1 MLTRK
6 PSTSASHN
14 AASLDRRRDT
24 AGRQNLTRIESFP
37 SMDSRSPYQHGQKM
51 PFESPQRRS
60 HHDFLQDIM
69 VSDQGRNGPW
79 GIVFGTEVP
88 LTHNY
93 TLAIEHC
100 MFSAISLNGRGRPLT
115 TLQTVV
121 NLIGHTRTKK
131 GLTIQA
137 NLDLGSY
144 PTGQKPNPSR
154 IFRLSAPTVSRC
166 GGITRLNRIASLW
179 RRNS

>member
-1 MLTRK
+1 
-6 PSTSASHN
+6 
-14 AASLDRRRDT
+14 
-24 AGRQNLTRIESFP
+24 
-37 SMDSRSPYQHGQKM
+37 
-51 PFESPQRRS
+51 
-60 HHDFLQDIM
+60 M